1 METIDWKD
9 FEKVHLVVGTIVQ
22 VEDFPEARK
31 PAYKLTVDL
40 GPEIGLKRS
49 SAQITHFYTKEDL
62 IGKQVLCVTNFA
74 PKKIGPFMSEVLVTG
89 LLANEGV
96 VLATVDKKVPNGQKL
111 I

>member
-22 VEDFPEARK
+22 VEDFPEAHK

-62 IGKQVLCVTNFA
+62 IGKQVLCVANFA